1 VAAAHP
7 GVDRV
12 ASAGRRR
19 YLDWLRGAAVLI
31 MIEGHTL
38 DSWTLPADRTSRW
51 YGWAIAIAGMGAPLF
66 LFLAGVSVAFA
77 AAGRAAQLGSDA
89 AAAQTVR
96 RRGWRIFL
104 YAFLFR
110 LQSFVLSA
118 ATAPLTLL
126 KVDILNVM
134 GPSIVAAATLWQS
147 ARGIAGRVLVLSAT
161 TVAIAMLTPIL
172 RVSPL
177 VDVLP
182 DPLQWYFRPVPG
194 RTNFTLLPWS
204 GFVTSGAAAGLL
216 LQRAT
221 DPGRER
227 RVIAGLA
234 AAGLL
239 LGAGGYAFSYLPPLY
254 SSTNFW
260 TSSPTFFFLRTGL
273 LLMAVGVG
281 WAWERR
287 PWPTRGWSPLVLLG
301 VDSLFVYWV
310 HVELVYGV
318 LTQPLHRQL
327 PLSWVAPA
335 YAVFTGL
342 MLGLVLLKR
351 RGREWWRA
359 RRAQAAAA

>member
-1 VAAAHP
+1 
-7 GVDRV
+7 
-12 ASAGRRR
+12 
-19 YLDWLRGAAVLI
+19 
-31 MIEGHTL
+31 
-38 DSWTLPADRTSRW
+38 
-51 YGWAIAIAGMGAPLF
+51 
-66 LFLAGVSVAFA
+66 
-77 AAGRAAQLGSDA
+77 
-89 AAAQTVR
+89 
-96 RRGWRIFL
+96 
-104 YAFLFR
+104 
-110 LQSFVLSA
+110 
-118 ATAPLTLL
+118 
-126 KVDILNVM
+126 
-134 GPSIVAAATLWQS
+134 
-147 ARGIAGRVLVLSAT
+147 
-161 TVAIAMLTPIL
+161 
-172 RVSPL
+172 
-177 VDVLP
+177 VLP

-204 GFVTSGAAAGLL
+204 GFVTSGTAAGLL
-216 LQRAT
+216 LQLAT
-221 DPGRER
+221 DPERER

-234 AAGLL
+234 AGGLL
-239 LGAGGYAFSYLPPLY
+239 LGAGGFAVSYLPPLY
-254 SSTNFW
+254 GSTNFW

-287 PWPTRGWSPLVLLG
+287 PWPTGRWSPLVLLG